1 MLQHGYQSFVNLM
14 TSFFSKKKVI
24 KYSIFIF
31 IFHICAK
38 FQTKKKGLI
47 VTSAFECFQSHCH
60 IFKKIH
66 VFFMGAITIV
76 GESSFIF
83 SFVSYGLVT
92 KSLGVGCTFEEVA
105 QRTNCQ
111 KMNVNIFTI
120 KLG

>member
-1 MLQHGYQSFVNLM
+1 M
-14 TSFFSKKKVI
+14 T
-24 KYSIFIF
+24 
-31 IFHICAK
+31 C
-38 FQTKKKGLI
+38 
-47 VTSAFECFQSHCH
+47 AFECFQSDSHT
-60 IFKKIH
+60 FKKLH

-92 KSLGVGCTFEEVA
+92 KSLGDECTFEEVS

-111 KMNVNIFTI
+111 KMNVNIFAI